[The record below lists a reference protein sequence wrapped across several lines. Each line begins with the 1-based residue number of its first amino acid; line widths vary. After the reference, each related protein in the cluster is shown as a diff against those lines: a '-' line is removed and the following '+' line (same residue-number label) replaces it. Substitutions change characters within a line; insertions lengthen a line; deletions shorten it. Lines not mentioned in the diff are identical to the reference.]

1 MAGDSKVRGIS
12 RRDFLKT
19 TVLSG
24 AAIGASLTF
33 APGFDVAHAAKKG
46 KWVMKYDCYIGPT
59 AETAQLDNWF
69 LDEIAKRSDGR
80 IEIKKFWSGSL
91 HKVGQH
97 LPAIRDGL
105 SEISLISYGYYPSD
119 VPLSR
124 GLEWYYKGCD
134 HADTLLYVCRDMY
147 NETPELRIEWE
158 EKNNSQVLYFTNWSY
173 CPFMMKEP
181 LEGVAGLEGKKVRG
195 YGIGA
200 DTVNRLGGR
209 GMPIV
214 AGEVYT
220 SLERGILD
228 GVFAFAFITAEKM
241 KLHEQAPY
249 IAEAGA
255 GAHAPTTVVMN
266 RKLYL
271 SLPDDLKEVID
282 STAKELYDSKYL
294 SLYAALTQESVDKM
308 VKAGAK
314 FSKWPESEIK
324 KATALVQPASI
335 NQWVEKIAKPMNFD
349 GQAFQDKVDALI
361 AKYEPGKLKNPWEVY
376 EAKYGKM
383 KS

>member
-1 MAGDSKVRGIS
+1 MTSRKVKKEIS
-12 RRDFLKT
+12 RRRFLKD
-19 TVLSG
+19 TVLGG
-24 AAIGASLTF
+24 AAAMASLAF
-33 APGFDVAHAAKKG
+33 LPGIRPAQAAKKG
-46 KWVMKYDCYIGPT
+46 VWTMKYDCYIGAT

-69 LDEIAKRSDGR
+69 LDELVKRSDGR
-80 IEIKKFWSGSL
+80 IKVQKFWSGSL

-124 GLEWYYKGCD
+124 GLEWYYRGCD
-134 HADTLLYVCRDMY
+134 HADSLLYVCRDIY
-147 NETPELRIEWE
+147 EGTPDLRREWE
-158 EKNNSQVLYFTNWSY
+158 DRNNAKVLYFTNWSY
-173 CPFMMKEP
+173 CPFIMKEP
-181 LEGVAGLEGKKVRG
+181 LSGVAGLKGKKVRG

-228 GVFAFAFITAEKM
+228 GAFAFAFITAEKM

-249 IAEAGA
+249 IVEGGA

-266 RKLYL
+266 RSLWR
-271 SLPDDLKEVID
+271 SLPDDLKEVVSQTVKD
-282 STAKELYDSKYL
+282 LYDWKYL
-294 SLYAALTQESVDKM
+294 DLYSKLTAESVDKM
-308 VKAGAK
+308 VNAGAK
-314 FSKWPESEIK
+314 FSTWSDAEIK
-324 KATALVQPASI
+324 KAKSIVQPEQVNLWI
-335 NQWVEKIAKPMNFD
+335 DEIAKPMKFD
-349 GQAFQDKVDALI
+349 GAAFQAKVDALI
-361 AKYEPGKLKNPWEVY
+361 QKYEPGKLKTPWEVY
-376 EAKYGKM
+376 KAKYL
-383 KS
+383 

>member
-1 MAGDSKVRGIS
+1 MAGDRDQRGLS
-12 RRDFLKT
+12 RREFLRT

-24 AAIGASLTF
+24 AAVGACLTVV
-33 APGFDVAHAAKKG
+33 PGFSPAEAAKKG
-46 KWVMKYDCYIGPT
+46 KWVMKYDCYIGST

-69 LDEIAKRSDGR
+69 LDELVKRSDGR
-80 IEIKKFWSGSL
+80 IDIKKFWSGSL

-124 GLEWYYKGCD
+124 GLEWYYRGCD
-134 HADTLLYVCRDMY
+134 HADSLLYVCRDMY
-147 NETPELRIEWE
+147 AQTPELRQEWE
-158 EKNNSQVLYFTNWSY
+158 RRNNAQVLYFTNWSY
-173 CPFMMKEP
+173 CPFIMKEP
-181 LEGVAGLEGKKVRG
+181 LPDVESLKGKKVRG

-200 DTVNRLGGR
+200 DTIDRLGGR

-228 GVFAFAFITAEKM
+228 GAFAFAFITAEKM

-249 IAEAGA
+249 IVEGGA

-266 RKLYL
+266 RGLYE
-271 SLPDDLKEVID
+271 SLPDDLKEIIQKTVD
-282 STAKELYDSKYL
+282 DLYDWRYLELYTQ
-294 SLYAALTQESVDKM
+294 LTEESVDKM
-308 VKAGAK
+308 VEAGAK
-314 FSKWPESEIK
+314 FSTWSPEEIQ
-324 KATALVQPASI
+324 KATNIVQPAQYEKWI
-335 NQWVEKIAKPMNFD
+335 NEIAKPMKFD
-349 GQAFQDKVDALI
+349 GQAFQNKVDALI
-361 AKYEPGKLKNPWEVY
+361 KKYEPGKLKNPWEVY
-376 EAKYGKM
+376 QSKYGK

>member
-1 MAGDSKVRGIS
+1 MDKENKRRGIS
-12 RRDFLKT
+12 RRRFLKDV
-19 TVLSG
+19 VLGG
-24 AAIGASLTF
+24 AAVGASLTMV
-33 APGFDVAHAAKKG
+33 PGVRMANAAKKG
-46 KWVMKYDCYIGPT
+46 VYTMKYDCYIGAS

-69 LDEIAKRSDGR
+69 LDEIVKRSDGR

-105 SEISLISYGYYPSD
+105 SEISLISYGYYPSA

-124 GLEWYYKGCD
+124 GLEWYYRGCN

-147 NETPELRIEWE
+147 AATPELRKEWE
-158 EKNNSQVLYFTNWSY
+158 GRNRAKVLYFTNWSY

-181 LEGVAGLEGKKVRG
+181 LPDVAALKGKKVRG

-200 DTVNRLGGR
+200 DTVNRLGGQ

-228 GVFAFAFITAEKM
+228 GAFAFAFITAEKM

-249 IAEAGA
+249 IVESGS

-266 RKLYL
+266 LKLWQ
-271 SLPDDLKEVID
+271 SLPDDLKEIVNQTIAD
-282 STAKELYDSKYL
+282 IYNWRYLELYTK
-294 SLYAALTQESVDKM
+294 LTEESVDKM
-308 VKAGAK
+308 VSAGAK
-314 FSKWPESEIK
+314 FSTWSDSEIK
-324 KATALVQPASI
+324 KATEMVQPAQI
-335 NQWVEKIAKPMNFD
+335 NEWVEKIAKPSNFD
-349 GQAFQDKVDALI
+349 GAAFQAKVDTLI
-361 AKYEPGKLKNPWEVY
+361 QKYEPGKLKNPWEIY
-376 EAKYGKM
+376 KQKYM
-383 KS
+383 

>member
-1 MAGDSKVRGIS
+1 MDMDSKRQGVS
-12 RRDFLKT
+12 RRRFLKDV
-19 TVLSG
+19 VLGG
-24 AAIGASLTF
+24 AAVGASLTMV
-33 APGFDVAHAAKKG
+33 PGLRMANAAKKG
-46 KWVMKYDCYIGPT
+46 VYTMKYDCYIGAS

-105 SEISLISYGYYPSD
+105 SEISLISYGYYPSA

-124 GLEWYYKGCD
+124 GLEWYYRGCN

-147 NETPELRIEWE
+147 AATPELRKEWE
-158 EKNNSQVLYFTNWSY
+158 GRNRAKVLYFTNWSY

-181 LEGVAGLEGKKVRG
+181 LPDVAALKGKKVRG

-200 DTVNRLGGR
+200 DTVNRLGGQ

-228 GVFAFAFITAEKM
+228 GAFAFAFITAEKM

-249 IAEAGA
+249 IVESGS

-266 RKLYL
+266 LKLWQ
-271 SLPDDLKEVID
+271 SLPDDLKEIVNQTIAD
-282 STAKELYDSKYL
+282 LYNWRYLELYTK
-294 SLYAALTQESVDKM
+294 LTEESVDKM
-308 VKAGAK
+308 VSAGAK
-314 FSKWPESEIK
+314 FSTWPDSEIK
-324 KATALVQPASI
+324 KATEMVQPAQI
-335 NQWVEKIAKPMNFD
+335 NEWVEKIAKANNFD
-349 GQAFQDKVDALI
+349 GAAFQAKVDTLI
-361 AKYEPGKLKNPWEVY
+361 QKYEPGKLKNPWEIY
-376 EAKYGKM
+376 KQKYM
-383 KS
+383 

>member
-1 MAGDSKVRGIS
+1 MDRENKRRKIS
-12 RRDFLKT
+12 RRRFLKDV
-19 TVLSG
+19 VLGG
-24 AAIGASLTF
+24 AVAGAGLTMI
-33 APGFDVAHAAKKG
+33 PGANLAHAAKKG
-46 KWVMKYDCYIGPT
+46 VYTMKYDCYIGAS

-69 LDEIAKRSDGR
+69 LDELAKRSDGR
-80 IEIKKFWSGSL
+80 IKIKKFWSGSL

-105 SEISLISYGYYPSD
+105 SEISLISYGYYPSA

-124 GLEWYYKGCD
+124 GLEWYYRGCD
-134 HADTLLYVCRDMY
+134 HADTLLYVCRDLY
-147 NETPELRIEWE
+147 ASTPELRREWE
-158 EKNNSQVLYFTNWSY
+158 DRNNARVLYFTNWSY
-173 CPFMMKEP
+173 CPFLMKKP
-181 LEGVAGLEGKKVRG
+181 LPDVAAIKGRKVRG

-200 DTVNRLGGR
+200 DTVNRLGGQ

-249 IAEAGA
+249 VIEGGA

-266 RKLYL
+266 RKLWR
-271 SLPDDLKEVID
+271 SLPDDLKEIVNQTVAD
-282 STAKELYDSKYL
+282 LYNWRYLELYQK
-294 SLYAALTQESVDKM
+294 LTEESVDKM

-314 FSKWPESEIK
+314 FSTWSDSEIK
-324 KATALVQPASI
+324 KAAEIVQPAQTD
-335 NQWVEKIAKPMNFD
+335 QWVQKIAKPNNFD
-349 GQAFQDKVDALI
+349 GVAFQKKVDAMI
-361 AKYEPGKLKNPWEVY
+361 RRYEPGRLKNPWETY
-376 EAKYGKM
+376 KQKYM
-383 KS
+383 

>member
-1 MAGDSKVRGIS
+1 MDKEKRVTGIS
-12 RRDFLKT
+12 RRRFLKDV
-19 TVLSG
+19 VLGG
-24 AAIGASLTF
+24 AAVGATLTMV
-33 APGFDVAHAAKKG
+33 PGLRPASAAKKG
-46 KWVMKYDCYIGPT
+46 VYTMKYDCYIGAT

-105 SEISLISYGYYPSD
+105 SEISMISYGYYPSA

-124 GLEWYYKGCD
+124 GLEWYYRGCD
-134 HADTLLYVCRDMY
+134 HADSLLYVCRDMY
-147 NETPELRIEWE
+147 DSTPELRREWE
-158 EKNNSQVLYFTNWSY
+158 DRNNAKVLYFTNWSY
-173 CPFMMKEP
+173 CPFIMKSP
-181 LEGVAGLEGKKVRG
+181 LPDVAALKGKKVRG

-200 DTVNRLGGR
+200 DTVNRLGGQ

-228 GVFAFAFITAEKM
+228 GAFAFAFITAEKM

-249 IAEAGA
+249 IVEAGA

-266 RKLYL
+266 RSLWQ
-271 SLPDDLKEVID
+271 SLPDDLKDVVNQTVAD
-282 STAKELYDSKYL
+282 LYSSQYLELYTK
-294 SLYAALTQESVDKM
+294 LTEESVDKM
-308 VKAGAK
+308 VAAGAK
-314 FSKWPESEIK
+314 FSTWSDSEIK
-324 KATALVQPASI
+324 KAAEMVQPAQISE
-335 NQWVEKIAKPMNFD
+335 WVEKIAKPNNFD
-349 GQAFQDKVDALI
+349 GVAFQAKVDALI
-361 AKYEPGKLKNPWEVY
+361 KKYEPGKLKNPWETY
-376 EAKYGKM
+376 QQKYM
-383 KS
+383 

>member
-1 MAGDSKVRGIS
+1 MDKESKRKGIS
-12 RRDFLKT
+12 RRRFLKDV
-19 TVLSG
+19 VLGG
-24 AAIGASLTF
+24 AAVGASLTMV
-33 APGFDVAHAAKKG
+33 PGVRMANAAKKG
-46 KWVMKYDCYIGPT
+46 VYTMKYDCYIGAS

-69 LDEIAKRSDGR
+69 LDEIVKRSEGR

-105 SEISLISYGYYPSD
+105 SEISLISYGYYPSA

-124 GLEWYYKGCD
+124 GLEWYYRGCN

-147 NETPELRIEWE
+147 AATPELRKEWE
-158 EKNNSQVLYFTNWSY
+158 ERNRAKVLYFTNWSY

-181 LEGVAGLEGKKVRG
+181 LPDVAALKGKKVRG

-200 DTVNRLGGR
+200 DTVNRLGGQ

-228 GVFAFAFITAEKM
+228 GAFAFAFITAEKM

-249 IAEAGA
+249 IVESGS

-266 RKLYL
+266 RKLWQ
-271 SLPDDLKEVID
+271 SLPDDLKEIVNQTIAD
-282 STAKELYDSKYL
+282 IYNWRYLELYTK
-294 SLYAALTQESVDKM
+294 LTEESVDKM
-308 VKAGAK
+308 VSAGAK
-314 FSKWPESEIK
+314 FSTWSDSEIK
-324 KATALVQPASI
+324 KATEMVQPAQI
-335 NQWVEKIAKPMNFD
+335 NEWVEKIAKPNNFD
-349 GQAFQDKVDALI
+349 GAAFQAKVDTLI
-361 AKYEPGKLKNPWEVY
+361 QKYEPGKLKNPWEIY
-376 EAKYGKM
+376 KQKYM
-383 KS
+383 

>member
-1 MAGDSKVRGIS
+1 MTSRKVKKEIS
-12 RRDFLKT
+12 RRRFLKD
-19 TVLSG
+19 TVLGG
-24 AAIGASLTF
+24 AAAMASLAF
-33 APGFDVAHAAKKG
+33 LPGIRPAQAAKKG
-46 KWVMKYDCYIGPT
+46 VWTMKYDCYIGAT

-69 LDEIAKRSDGR
+69 LDELVKRSDGR
-80 IEIKKFWSGSL
+80 IKVQKFWSGSL

-124 GLEWYYKGCD
+124 GLEWYYRGCD
-134 HADTLLYVCRDMY
+134 HADSLLYVCRDIY
-147 NETPELRIEWE
+147 EGTPDLRREWE
-158 EKNNSQVLYFTNWSY
+158 DRNNAKVLYFTNWSY
-173 CPFMMKEP
+173 CPFIMKEP
-181 LEGVAGLEGKKVRG
+181 LSGVAGLKGKKVRG

-228 GVFAFAFITAEKM
+228 GAFAFAFITAEKM

-249 IAEAGA
+249 IIEGGA

-266 RKLYL
+266 RSLWR
-271 SLPDDLKEVID
+271 SLPDDLKEVVSQTVKD
-282 STAKELYDSKYL
+282 LYDWKYL
-294 SLYAALTQESVDKM
+294 DLYSKLTAESVDKM
-308 VKAGAK
+308 VNAGAK
-314 FSKWPESEIK
+314 FSTWSDAEIK
-324 KATALVQPASI
+324 KAKSIVQPEQVNLWI
-335 NQWVEKIAKPMNFD
+335 DEIAKPMKFD
-349 GQAFQDKVDALI
+349 GAAFQAKVDALI
-361 AKYEPGKLKNPWEVY
+361 QKYEPGKLKTPWEVY
-376 EAKYGKM
+376 KAKYL
-383 KS
+383 

>member
-1 MAGDSKVRGIS
+1 MKRDDEKNVVS
-12 RRDFLKT
+12 RRKFLRDT
-19 TVLSG
+19 LLSG
-24 AAIGASLTF
+24 AVATASLSF
-33 APGFDVAHAAKKG
+33 FPGIRPAHAAKKG
-46 KWVMKYDCYIGPT
+46 VYTLKYDCYIGAT
-59 AETAQLDNWF
+59 AEPAQLDNWF

-80 IEIKKFWSGSL
+80 IQIKKFWSGSL

-124 GLEWYYKGCD
+124 GLEWYYRGCD
-134 HADTLLYVCRDMY
+134 YADALLLLCRDIY
-147 NETPELRIEWE
+147 AETPELRKEWE
-158 EKNNSQVLYFTNWSY
+158 ERNNSKVLYFTNWNY
-173 CPFMMKEP
+173 CPYMMKEP
-181 LEGVAGLEGKKVRG
+181 LAGVADLKGKKVRG

-200 DTVNRLGGR
+200 DTINRLGGR

-228 GVFAFAFITAEKM
+228 GVFAFAFVTAEKM

-249 IAEAGA
+249 VVEGGA

-266 RKLYL
+266 RKVWN
-271 SLPDDLKEVID
+271 SLPDDLKEIINK
-282 STAKELYDSKYL
+282 TADDIYKWKYVELYSK
-294 SLYAALTQESVDKM
+294 LTAESVDAM

-314 FSKWPESEIK
+314 FSTWPKEEMEKAK
-324 KATALVQPASI
+324 KLVQPAQVD
-335 NQWVEKIAKPMNFD
+335 QWIEKIAKPMNFD
-349 GQAFQDKVDALI
+349 GKAFQAKVEELI
-361 AKYEPGKLKNPWEVY
+361 KKYNPGKLKTPWEVY
-376 EAKYGKM
+376 KEKY
-383 KS
+383 S